1 VSKRLSAFNIPPLAG
16 FFLPVLHNFFTNRP
30 EDDDVCFRRW
40 QRSKTRHFYY
50 QHYRLFLISP
60 FHKGLLINAQ

>member
-30 EDDDVCFRRW
+30 DDDDVSFRRW
-40 QRSKTRHFYY
+40 LRSKTRHFYY
-50 QHYRLFLISP
+50 QH
-60 FHKGLLINAQ
+60 